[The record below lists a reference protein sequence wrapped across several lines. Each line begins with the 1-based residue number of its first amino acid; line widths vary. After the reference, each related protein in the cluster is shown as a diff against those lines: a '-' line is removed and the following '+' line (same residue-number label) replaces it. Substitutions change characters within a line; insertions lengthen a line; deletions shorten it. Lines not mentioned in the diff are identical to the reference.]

1 MKTSLRNYRI
11 NVQDFVYETI
21 EYQLIMLRKILREF
35 EYASGYYQR
44 LAEGYGFIHA
54 PRKKLAFGNPITELL
69 LDFFADNRALS
80 LEEISKLFPKNLRA
94 DLIQSQLIIKT
105 LKGEFLS
112 VFRLFP
118 LNHYLLLV
126 PFPRFSDPQVYL
138 GAESLTLQKYIRV
151 SKSPKEVLD
160 LATGSGF
167 QLFGLPWQGPSYSM
181 LGIDLNPNA
190 IATAK
195 LSASWNQ
202 CDWIKFK
209 HGDITQDLADINRKF
224 DLIMGHLPILP
235 TPSETRYK
243 DSMHNDGGMDGFAVI
258 RAVLPAIP
266 NILES
271 EGTLHLIHIA
281 LGNDEEPG
289 LLQELRE
296 TFDEL
301 NLKGQ
306 VVVIKKI
313 PVELDAFYRGN
324 TEEEYRRWINFYKL
338 QKASYWYRIILRINH
353 TTDYHSSE
361 PILNY
366 LELFRHDFS
375 KAPNQLSL
383 EKIRRD
389 MNYYLNDFFL
399 LSTSSRDDFDVCSSR
414 LEKEITKPD
423 NFKKTITE
431 FGKELGETFSD
442 IFPNVGSA
450 IRFWGKL
457 TANQWQPRYLER
469 KLW

>member
-1 MKTSLRNYRI
+1 LDLI
-11 NVQDFVYETI
+11 NVQDFVYEDI
-21 EYQLIMLRKILREF
+21 QYQLVTLRKILGEF
-35 EYASGYYQR
+35 EYTSGYYQR

-69 LDFFADNRALS
+69 LDFFAENRALS
-80 LEEISKLFPKNLRA
+80 LDEIKKLFSNNLRE
-94 DLIQSQLIIKT
+94 DLIQSHLIIQT
-105 LKGEFLS
+105 LRGEFLS
-112 VFRLFP
+112 VFRIFP
-118 LNHYLLLV
+118 LNQYLILI
-126 PFPRFSDPQVYL
+126 PFPRFCDPQVYI
-138 GAESLTLQKYIRV
+138 GAESLTFQKFLQVLKP
-151 SKSPKEVLD
+151 PKKVLD

-181 LGIDLNPNA
+181 LGIDLNPHA

-195 LSASWNQ
+195 LSGSWNK
-202 CDWIKFK
+202 CDWMKFS
-209 HGDITQDLADINRKF
+209 HGDITKDLVDINRKF

-243 DSMHNDGGMDGFAVI
+243 DSMHNDGGMDGFNVI
-258 RAVLPAIP
+258 RKVIPSIP

-271 EGTLHLIHIA
+271 EGTFQLIHIA
-281 LGNDEEPG
+281 LGNELQPI
-289 LLQELRE
+289 LLQEMRE
-296 TFDEL
+296 TFEEL

-313 PVELDAFYRGN
+313 PVELDAYYRGKI
-324 TEEEYRRWINFYKL
+324 EEEYRHWINFYKK
-338 QKASYWYRIILRINH
+338 QNVSYWYRIILRIKH
-353 TTDYHSSE
+353 STDYNSSE

-375 KAPNQLSL
+375 KPPKQLSL
-383 EKIRRD
+383 EKIRRE
-389 MNYYLNDFFL
+389 MNHYLNDLFL
-399 LSTSSRDDFDVCSSR
+399 LSHSSREEFEVFSSR
-414 LEKEITKPD
+414 LEKVITKP
-423 NFKKTITE
+423 NNLKKSITE

-457 TANQWQPRYLER
+457 TANQWQPQYLER

>member
-1 MKTSLRNYRI
+1 
-11 NVQDFVYETI
+11 
-21 EYQLIMLRKILREF
+21 MLRKILREF
-35 EYASGYYQR
+35 EYTSGYYHR

-80 LEEISKLFPKNLRA
+80 LEEIKKIFTNNLRD
-94 DLIQSQLIIKT
+94 DLVQSHLIIKT

-112 VFRLFP
+112 VFRIFP
-118 LNHYLLLV
+118 LNHYLILV
-126 PFPRFSDPQVYL
+126 PFPRFSDPQVYI
-138 GAESLTLQKYIRV
+138 GAESLTFQKYIRV
-151 SKSPKEVLD
+151 LKPPKKVLD

-195 LSASWNQ
+195 LSASWNK

-209 HGDITQDLADINRKF
+209 QGDITKDLADINRKF
-224 DLIMGHLPILP
+224 DLITGHLPILP

-243 DSMHNDGGMDGFAVI
+243 DTMHNDGGMDGFNVI
-258 RAVLPAIP
+258 RKVIPSIP

-271 EGTLHLIHIA
+271 EGTFQLIHIA
-281 LGNDEEPG
+281 LGNEEKPV
-289 LLQELRE
+289 LLQEMRE
-296 TFDEL
+296 TFEEL

-313 PVELDAFYRGN
+313 PVELDAYYRGN
-324 TEEEYRRWINFYKL
+324 TEEEYIRWINFYKM
-338 QKASYWYRIILRINH
+338 QNVSYWYRIILRIKH
-353 TTDYHSSE
+353 STDYNSSE
-361 PILNY
+361 PILKY
-366 LELFRHDFS
+366 LELFRNDFS
-375 KAPNQLSL
+375 KSPKQPSL
-383 EKIRRD
+383 EKIRRE
-389 MNYYLNDFFL
+389 MNHYLNDFFL
-399 LSTSSRDDFDVCSSR
+399 LSNSSREDFEVFSSK
-414 LEKEITKPD
+414 LEKEITKPY
-423 NFKKTITE
+423 NLKKSITE

-457 TANQWQPRYLER
+457 TTNQWQPKYLER

>member
-1 MKTSLRNYRI
+1 MKTSLPNHRI
-11 NVQDFVYETI
+11 DVQDFVYKSI
-21 EYQLIMLRKILREF
+21 EDQLLTLRNILREF
-35 EYASGYYQR
+35 EYTSGYYQR

-54 PRKKLAFGNPITELL
+54 PRKTLAFGNPITELL

-80 LEEISKLFPKNLRA
+80 LKEINTIFPKNLRA
-94 DLIQSQLIIKT
+94 DLLQAQLIIKT

-112 VFRLFP
+112 VFRVFP

-138 GAESLTLQKYIRV
+138 GAESLTFQKYLRV
-151 SKSPKEVLD
+151 VNTPKAVLD

-202 CDWIKFK
+202 CDWITFK
-209 HGDITQDLADINRKF
+209 QGDITTDLADISRQF
-224 DLIMGHLPILP
+224 DLITGHLPILP
-235 TPSETRYK
+235 TPSDTRYK

-258 RAVLPAIP
+258 RKVLPAIP
-266 NILES
+266 NILAP
-271 EGTLHLIHIA
+271 EGTAQLIHIA
-281 LGNDEEPG
+281 LGTDEEPG

-301 NLKGQ
+301 QLKGQ

-313 PVELDAFYRGN
+313 PVELDAYYRGT
-324 TEEEYRRWINFYKL
+324 TEEEYTRWINFYKR
-338 QKASYWYRIILRINH
+338 QKASYWYRIILRISH
-353 TTDYHSSE
+353 STDYSFE

-375 KAPNQLSL
+375 QPPNPLSL

-389 MNYYLNDFFL
+389 MNHYLNDFYL
-399 LSTSSRDDFDVCSSR
+399 LSNSSRADFDICSSR
-414 LEKEITKPD
+414 LEKAITNPD
-423 NFKKTITE
+423 NFRKTITE
-431 FGKELGETFSD
+431 FGKELGDTFSD

-457 TANQWQPRYLER
+457 SANQWQPRYLER

>member
-1 MKTSLRNYRI
+1 MDLL
-11 NVQDFVYETI
+11 NVQDLVYDNIQCQLDTI
-21 EYQLIMLRKILREF
+21 RKILI
-35 EYASGYYQR
+35 EYEYTSGYYQR

-54 PRKKLAFGNPITELL
+54 PRKKLVFGNPITELL
-69 LDFFADNRALS
+69 LDFFADNRALG
-80 LEEISKLFPKNLRA
+80 LDEIDIIFPNNLRE

-112 VFRLFP
+112 VFRIFP
-118 LNHYLLLV
+118 LNQYLILV
-126 PFPRFSDPQVYL
+126 PFPRFSNPQVYI
-138 GAESLTLQKYIRV
+138 GAESLTFQKYIRV
-151 SKSPKEVLD
+151 LKAPKEVLD

-181 LGIDLNPNA
+181 LGIDLNPHA

-195 LSASWNQ
+195 LSASWNK
-202 CDWIKFK
+202 CDWIKFN
-209 HGDITQDLADINRKF
+209 HGDITKDLADINRKF

-243 DSMHNDGGMDGFAVI
+243 DSLHNDGGMDGFNVI
-258 RAVLPAIP
+258 RQVIPSIP

-271 EGTLHLIHIA
+271 EGTFQLIHIA
-281 LGNDEEPG
+281 LGNEEQPV
-289 LLQELRE
+289 LLQEMRE

-313 PVELDAFYRGN
+313 PVELDAYYRGK
-324 TEEEYRRWINFYKL
+324 TEEEYRHWINFYKM
-338 QKASYWYRIILRINH
+338 QNVSYWYRIILRIKH
-353 TTDYHSSE
+353 LTDYNSSE

-375 KAPNQLSL
+375 KPPKQPPI

-389 MNYYLNDFFL
+389 MNHYLNDFFL
-399 LSTSSRDDFDVCSSR
+399 LSNSSGEDFDVCSSR

-423 NFKKTITE
+423 NLKKTITE

-457 TANQWQPRYLER
+457 TTNQWQPKYLER

>member
-1 MKTSLRNYRI
+1 MDLI
-11 NVQDFVYETI
+11 NVQDLVYDSVQSQLVTI
-21 EYQLIMLRKILREF
+21 RKILREF
-35 EYASGYYQR
+35 EYPSGYYQR

-54 PRKKLAFGNPITELL
+54 PRKKLTFGNPITELL
-69 LDFFADNRALS
+69 LDFFAENRALG
-80 LEEISKLFPKNLRA
+80 LDEIQRIFPNNLRN

-112 VFRLFP
+112 VFRIFP
-118 LNHYLLLV
+118 LNQYLILI
-126 PFPRFSDPQVYL
+126 PFPRFSNPQVYL
-138 GAESLTLQKYIRV
+138 GAESLTFQKFIRLL
-151 SKSPKEVLD
+151 KPPKEVLD

-195 LSASWNQ
+195 LSASWNK

-209 HGDITQDLADINRKF
+209 HGDITKDLADMNRKF
-224 DLIMGHLPILP
+224 DLILGHLPILP

-243 DSMHNDGGMDGFAVI
+243 DSMHNDGGMDGFDVI
-258 RAVLPAIP
+258 RKVIPSIP

-271 EGTLHLIHIA
+271 EGTFQLIHIA
-281 LGNDEEPG
+281 LGNEEKPV
-289 LLQELRE
+289 LLQEMRE
-296 TFDEL
+296 TFEEL

-313 PVELDAFYRGN
+313 PVELDAYYRGN
-324 TEEEYRRWINFYKL
+324 TAEEYIRWRDFYKM
-338 QKASYWYRIILRINH
+338 QNVSYWYRIILRIKH
-353 TTDYHSSE
+353 STDINSSK

-375 KAPNQLSL
+375 KPPNQQSI
-383 EKIRRD
+383 EKIRRE
-389 MNYYLNDFFL
+389 MNHYLNDFFL
-399 LSTSSRDDFDVCSSR
+399 LSNSSREDFEAFSSR
-414 LEKEITKPD
+414 LEKEITKP
-423 NFKKTITE
+423 NNLKKSITE
-431 FGKELGETFSD
+431 FGKELGKTFSD

-457 TANQWQPRYLER
+457 TANQWQPKYLER

>member
-1 MKTSLRNYRI
+1 LDLI
-11 NVQDFVYETI
+11 NVQELAYENI
-21 EYQLIMLRKILREF
+21 KCQLDTLRKILMEF
-35 EYASGYYQR
+35 EYTSGYYQR

-54 PRKKLAFGNPITELL
+54 PRKKLAFGNHITELL

-80 LEEISKLFPKNLRA
+80 LDEIKTIFTDNLRD

-112 VFRLFP
+112 VFRIFP
-118 LNHYLLLV
+118 LNQYLILV
-126 PFPRFSDPQVYL
+126 PFPRFSEPQVYI
-138 GAESLTLQKYIRV
+138 GAESLTFQKYIRV
-151 SKSPKEVLD
+151 LKPPKEVLD
-160 LATGSGF
+160 LATGTGF

-195 LSASWNQ
+195 LSASWNE
-202 CDWIKFK
+202 CNWIKFE
-209 HGDITQDLADINRKF
+209 HGDITKDLADINRKF
-224 DLIMGHLPILP
+224 DLITGHLPILP

-243 DSMHNDGGMDGFAVI
+243 DSMHNDGGIDGFDVI
-258 RAVLPAIP
+258 RKVIPSIP

-271 EGTLHLIHIA
+271 EGTFQLIHIA
-281 LGNDEEPG
+281 LGNEEQPV
-289 LLQELRE
+289 LLQEMRE
-296 TFDEL
+296 TFEEL

-313 PVELDAFYRGN
+313 PVELDGYYRAN
-324 TEEEYRRWINFYKL
+324 TKQEYMRWINFYKM
-338 QKASYWYRIILRINH
+338 QNVSYWYRIILRIQ
-353 TTDYHSSE
+353 HSTEVNTSE

-366 LELFRHDFS
+366 LELFRNDFS
-375 KAPNQLSL
+375 KPPKQPSL
-383 EKIRRD
+383 EKIRRE
-389 MNYYLNDFFL
+389 MNHYLNDYSL
-399 LSTSSRDDFDVCSSR
+399 LSNASREDFEVFSSR
-414 LEKEITKPD
+414 LETEITKPH
-423 NFKKTITE
+423 NLKKSTTE

-457 TANQWQPRYLER
+457 TTNQWQPKYLER